1 MKKEYIIWGVPEGNK
16 EKIEALREEVL
27 YTQAKSLKQAED
39 VMKQLREKHGCT
51 DVRLQTIDLSVP
63 LLNLTK
69 LIFNY
74 FKSVLQVLMFL
85 IKPN

>member
-1 MKKEYIIWGVPEGNK
+1 MKNEYIIWGVPEGNK

-51 DVRLQTIDLSVP
+51 DVRLQTVDLSVP
-63 LLNLTK
+63 LSEVWNES
-69 LIFNY
+69 LIN
-74 FKSVLQVLMFL
+74 KS
-85 IKPN
+85 N